1 MCKNPGDLKLF
12 PSSPG
17 GGRRRRKEERGKER
31 RGEGRREEE
40 EKGGRGLHILLLLLR
55 KCESVLISHRCGAAN
70 SDARPHATAST
81 EEAAAGKRHER
92 GRTR

>member
-1 MCKNPGDLKLF
+1 MCKNPGDSNYFQVL
-12 PSSPG
+12 
-17 GGRRRRKEERGKER
+17 
-31 RGEGRREEE
+31 REEGDGE
-40 EKGGRGLHILLLLLR
+40 EKRSAEKKGVARDGEKKRKKGGRGLHILLLR

-81 EEAAAGKRHER
+81 EEAAAGKRHKK